1 MLLLPLDS
9 NLTWEIMKE
18 ATSSLYDIWKKDGA
32 GKQVKLATVFE
43 VEVTNIIYFQL
54 GTQENNDIFPNTS
67 LK

>member
-1 MLLLPLDS
+1 
-9 NLTWEIMKE
+9 MKE